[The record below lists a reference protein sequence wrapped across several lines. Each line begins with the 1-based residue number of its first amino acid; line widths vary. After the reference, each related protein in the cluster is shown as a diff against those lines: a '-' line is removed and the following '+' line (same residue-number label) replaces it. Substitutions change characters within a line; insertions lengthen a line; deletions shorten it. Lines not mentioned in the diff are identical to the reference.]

1 MTFFGINITP
11 QLHLINPETKAIIMN
26 NIIEKALYEILQ
38 AQMRGDF
45 INLQTNFNTLAK

>member
-1 MTFFGINITP
+1 MTFFVINITP

-45 INLQTNFNTLAK
+45 INLQTNFNALAK

>member
-11 QLHLINPETKAIIMN
+11 QLQLINPETKAVIVN
-26 NIIEKALYEILQ
+26 NIIEKALYDILQ

-45 INLQTNFNTLAK
+45 VNLQTNFNTLAK